1 MSFLRTKQISLSGL
15 SALGLAGALLALGS
29 HAASSSLEDAGTSV
43 EMPPSVFSDAG
54 TPSSLPFA
62 FAAARASDQFEIQ
75 LAIPMAPLG
84 LGNSAAWIAGILDG
98 SVRQRASNSFF
109 DLLRRDG
116 RLEAPSFEPEL
127 REGTL
132 LASPSAD
139 RSFGADDLRTALR
152 TASAQGSGRSLLDR
166 NAATRLL
173 RGVIDV
179 KAENDGSVVFSVLGM
194 GHVVLARAPASGAVR
209 LSELPNE
216 WSDALLDWLSN
227 PLAIIVMMI
236 AGVIALLAAI
246 LYAKAFLRR
255 RFGRKRK
262 AYRRRRHRRASSVR
276 SRQRVHPGKP

>member
-29 HAASSSLEDAGTSV
+29 HAAFSSLEDAGISV
-43 EMPPSVFSDAG
+43 AMPPPVLSDAG

-62 FAAARASDQFEIQ
+62 FDAAQASDQFDIQ
-75 LAIPMAPLG
+75 LAIPMAPLE
-84 LGNSAAWIAGILDG
+84 LGDSAAWIAGILDG
-98 SVRQRASNSFF
+98 SVRQRASDSFF

-116 RLEAPSFEPEL
+116 RLEDPSFEPLL
-127 REGTL
+127 RAGAL

-139 RSFGADDLRTALR
+139 PSFDADDLRTALR
-152 TASAQGSGRSLLDR
+152 TASVQGNGRSLLDR
-166 NAATRLL
+166 NAATRML

-179 KAENDGSVVFSVLGM
+179 RAENDGSVVFSVLGM
-194 GHVVLARAPASGAVR
+194 GNVVLATAPASGAIR
-209 LSELPNE
+209 LSELSSG
-216 WSDALLDWLSN
+216 WSDALFDWLSN

-236 AGVIALLAAI
+236 AGLIAMLAAI